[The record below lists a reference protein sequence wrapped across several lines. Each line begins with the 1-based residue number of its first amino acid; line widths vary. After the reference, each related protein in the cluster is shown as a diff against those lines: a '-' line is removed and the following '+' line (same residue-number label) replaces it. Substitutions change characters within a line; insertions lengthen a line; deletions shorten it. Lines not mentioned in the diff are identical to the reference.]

1 MQPVEVTCVQD
12 SNNESD
18 YVLFFGPP
26 RVAFESGITPGMHL
40 IQNNRWVLRNFYLPW
55 QFGDLKIIQLVAHVG
70 QLFGNPIIQ
79 QQNQ

>member
-1 MQPVEVTCVQD
+1 MTKAAKDGLLEKDDIKFLVQPLEAICVQD

-40 IQNNRWVLRNFYLPW
+40 IQNNR
-55 QFGDLKIIQLVAHVG
+55 
-70 QLFGNPIIQ
+70 
-79 QQNQ
+79 